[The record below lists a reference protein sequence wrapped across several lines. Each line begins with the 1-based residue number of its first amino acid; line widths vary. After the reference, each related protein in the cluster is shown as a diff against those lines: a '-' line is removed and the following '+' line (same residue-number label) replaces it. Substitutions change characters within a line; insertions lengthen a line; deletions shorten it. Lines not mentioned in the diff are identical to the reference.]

1 MTTNNE
7 NTAAFPR
14 TPCYGCKRKN
24 CTMSVFYGKTCEF
37 AINHD
42 YTVAEGKYDYKPKNY
57 VKRNHNKKRSY
68 HRGKF

>member
-1 MTTNNE
+1 
-7 NTAAFPR
+7 
-14 TPCYGCKRKN
+14 
-24 CTMSVFYGKTCEF
+24 MSVFYGKTCEF